1 MDSEEVNATMEQL
14 AMAGQIQQQGNLTA
28 QTQMYMQEEE
38 KGLAEAQLE
47 CEKILKKIRHLLQQ
61 DIKNYDDEGNIF
73 WDATEEKDRTLT
85 DLGVNRI
92 MQTMECYINKE
103 SLLSNYD
110 EKIINR
116 RMLELSLALN
126 GLFYS
131 KYELLFRTPTIEEAV
146 EIIKDRIKD
155 KIKIKVYSHEIMG
168 TAHNKEQIEVEAIQ
182 ELETIINTEI
192 EKVRKQR
199 MKLNIAEYEL
209 LFVELIAIV
218 ESVHQRAW
226 KGEERGSL
234 RRRTSISEVI
244 GGGMPQ
250 QKKEGGF
257 FKWIGG

>member
-14 AMAGQIQQQGNLTA
+14 AMAGQVQQQGNMNA
-28 QTQMYMQEEE
+28 QAQMYQQEQDR
-38 KGLAEAQLE
+38 GLAEAQLE
-47 CEKILKKIRHLLQQ
+47 CERILKKIRHLLKQ
-61 DIKNYDDEGNIF
+61 DVKVF
-73 WDATEEKDRTLT
+73 DAKGKLYWKETQDKDRTLT
-85 DLGVNRI
+85 ELGVNRI

-126 GLFYS
+126 GLFYA
-131 KYELLFRTPTIEEAV
+131 KYELYFRTPTIEEAV
-146 EIIKDRIKD
+146 NIIKDRIQD
-155 KIKIKVYSHEIMG
+155 KIKIRSYAHEIMG
-168 TAHNKEQIEVEAIQ
+168 REHDKKQIEK
-182 ELETIINTEI
+182 ETVAEMEKIIDTEI
-192 EKVRKQR
+192 EKVQKQR
-199 MKLNIAEYEL
+199 MKLNLAEYEL
-209 LFVELIAIV
+209 LFVELIAMV

-234 RRRTSISEVI
+234 RRHTSISEVI
-244 GGGMPQ
+244 GQMPQ

>member
-1 MDSEEVNATMEQL
+1 MDNEEVNATMEQL
-14 AMAGQIQQQGNLTA
+14 AMAGQVQQIGNQTA

-38 KGLAEAQLE
+38 RGLAEAQLE

-61 DIKNYDDEGNIF
+61 DVKKF
-73 WDATEEKDRTLT
+73 DAKGKLYWEETQEKDRTLT

-126 GLFYS
+126 GLFYT
-131 KYELLFRTPTIEEAV
+131 KYELYFRTPTIEEAV
-146 EIIKDRIKD
+146 DLIKARIKD
-155 KIKIKVYSHEIMG
+155 KIKIKTYAHEIMG
-168 TAHNKEQIEVEAIQ
+168 TEHDKQEIEAEAIKEMEQIIG
-182 ELETIINTEI
+182 TEI

-209 LFVELIAIV
+209 LFVELIAMV